1 MHAPATPPRRS
12 PGQPSKLQIE
22 TQSLIELHGPVG
34 IARRALLGFEG
45 RAAAAEN
52 VRMGG
57 NSGGLETGIQRSPK
71 SAQVLRSLLATPSK
85 KATTSLVRQT
95 VRLRLR
101 SFERHPLARSVALTS
116 ARKRSI
122 DSNPL
127 PSPRSGGQNF
137 T

>member
-57 NSGGLETGIQRSPK
+57 NSGGLETRIQRSPNF
-71 SAQVLRSLLATPSK
+71 LGCHWPSIPAEMYSK
-85 KATTSLVRQT
+85 Q
-95 VRLRLR
+95 
-101 SFERHPLARSVALTS
+101 
-116 ARKRSI
+116 
-122 DSNPL
+122 
-127 PSPRSGGQNF
+127 
-137 T
+137 